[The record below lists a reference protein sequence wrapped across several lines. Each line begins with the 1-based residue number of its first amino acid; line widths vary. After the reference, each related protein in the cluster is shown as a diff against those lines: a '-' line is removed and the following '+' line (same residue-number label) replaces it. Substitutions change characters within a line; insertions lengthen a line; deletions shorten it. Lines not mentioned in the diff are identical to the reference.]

1 MRNLLTHLCLSPLSR
16 AADVTLGFGTTLDK
30 AAKTLAANP
39 QKFVLSLF
47 VPVYRY

>member
-1 MRNLLTHLCLSPLSR
+1 MRNLTHLCLGR